1 MLVTKGRVNSH
12 ALGRHQGH
20 NQKGQKPGD
29 EEEENPGRMPGKSL
43 FFKQEGLRPALH
55 ADWRQQS
62 FDGLIPANAHGSH
75 VMTLR

>member
-43 FFKQEGLRPALH
+43 FLNRAASAPHFMQTG
-55 ADWRQQS
+55 
-62 FDGLIPANAHGSH
+62 GSNPS
-75 VMTLR
+75 TAS